1 MKLAKGAV
9 PDKVASCEDW
19 ISFEW
24 RYPKAFA
31 AAGLLPEAIRPMTA
45 KVCR

>member
-1 MKLAKGAV
+1 MKAAKGEEPA
-9 PDKVASCEDW
+9 KVASCEDW

-24 RYPKAFA
+24 RSPKAFA
-31 AAGLLPEAIRPMTA
+31 AAGLLPEAIRPLAA